1 VIDFTGCVLLKRFE
15 KEILQG
21 MDVVQ
26 FLKPENKDWQM
37 RISTDEPNGVK
48 FMLGLG
54 NGMTVYG
61 VQSLAEYECKKN
73 GNCQGPI
80 YSPEQHCLKSLHCLE
95 RGKAAPEVELPDCL
109 QSLTGFAK
117 KMSYYSHND
126 SGSLLVVDIG
136 REDNTNGPRPFTKCD
151 LQSLMLILCD
161 QCSAAKIKWT
171 NGNQQRKGNS

>member
-26 FLKPENKDWQM
+26 FLEPENKDWQM

-61 VQSLAEYECKKN
+61 VQSMAEYECKLLEVAKDLFTVP
-73 GNCQGPI
+73 PI
-80 YSPEQHCLKSLHCLE
+80 AQNILKWS
-95 RGKAAPEVELPDCL
+95 K
-109 QSLTGFAK
+109 
-117 KMSYYSHND
+117 
-126 SGSLLVVDIG
+126 
-136 REDNTNGPRPFTKCD
+136 
-151 LQSLMLILCD
+151 
-161 QCSAAKIKWT
+161 
-171 NGNQQRKGNS
+171 

>member
-1 VIDFTGCVLLKRFE
+1 MLDFTGCVFLKRFE

-80 YSPEQHCLKSLHCLE
+80 YSPEQHCLKSLHWRE
-95 RGKAAPEVELPDCL
+95 GKQHQRWSFLIAS
-109 QSLTGFAK
+109 SL
-117 KMSYYSHND
+117 
-126 SGSLLVVDIG
+126 
-136 REDNTNGPRPFTKCD
+136 
-151 LQSLMLILCD
+151 
-161 QCSAAKIKWT
+161 
-171 NGNQQRKGNS
+171 